1 MGRSPNWKTF
11 AVEVAKEPKT
21 SAAAHSLI
29 AHINSISIKTLRL
42 NQFVVVH
49 PMKTSWQVHNG
60 IWEQEAGQASQ
71 RVGGRITGSFIIATA
86 PEFNQTALETSNT
99 LNDLMAAIHNLAA
112 RKDPTGETTAHS
124 HIPIQKP
131 HLVG

>member
-1 MGRSPNWKTF
+1 MRDECYFTLKYIADQFGKNHATIM
-11 AVEVAKEPKT
+11 
-21 SAAAHSLI
+21 HSL
-29 AHINSISIKTLRL
+29 KEFPYMMQYDKRL
-42 NQFVVVH
+42 QRSYH
-49 PMKTSWQVHNG
+49 QILG

-71 RVGGRITGSFIIATA
+71 RAEGRITGSFITATA

-99 LNDLMAAIHNLAA
+99 LNDLMAVIHNLAA